1 MMKYT
6 KWLGFCL
13 LTAFQVHAKPAPVIS
28 VDVDF
33 VSTQW
38 IDNLGTFRVVVFN
51 SEVNPCFTLENYK
64 EGTSQGLTSSQ
75 QICKV
80 GLPDHQ
86 VVNLQDDPEGDM
98 WFEDFHWGEHSL
110 NFNLNTFNANYTC
123 SLDLDSQY
131 LIKKQ
136 QVLAQCRL
144 VKSKNKE

>member
-1 MMKYT
+1 MKHI
-6 KWLGFCL
+6 KWSGLCL
-13 LTAFQVHAKPAPVIS
+13 LTAFQIHAKPAPVIP
-28 VDVDF
+28 VDIDF

-80 GLPDHQ
+80 ALPDHQ

-98 WFEDFHWGEHSL
+98 WFEDFHWGESSL
-110 NFNLNTFNANYTC
+110 DFNLNTFNANYNC
-123 SLDLDSQY
+123 SLALKSLHQV
-131 LIKKQ
+131 KKQ
-136 QVLAQCRL
+136 NVLAQCRL
-144 VKSKNKE
+144 VKSNNKE

>member
-1 MMKYT
+1 MKHI
-6 KWLGFCL
+6 KWLGLCL
-13 LTAFQVHAKPAPVIS
+13 VTAFQVHAKPAPVIS
-28 VDVDF
+28 VDIDF

-80 GLPDHQ
+80 ALPDHQ

-98 WFEDFHWGEHSL
+98 WFEDFHWGESSL
-110 NFNLNTFNANYTC
+110 DFNLNTFNANYNC
-123 SLDLDSQY
+123 SLALKNLHQV
-131 LIKKQ
+131 KKQ
-136 QVLAQCRL
+136 NVLAQCRL
-144 VKSKNKE
+144 VKSNNKE

>member
-1 MMKYT
+1 MMKHI
-6 KWLGFCL
+6 KWLGLCL
-13 LTAFQVHAKPAPVIS
+13 LTAFQIHAKPAPVIS
-28 VDVDF
+28 VDIDF

-80 GLPDHQ
+80 ALPDHQ

-98 WFEDFHWGEHSL
+98 WFEDFHWGESSL
-110 NFNLNTFNANYTC
+110 DFNLNTFNANYNC
-123 SLDLDSQY
+123 SLALKSLHQV
-131 LIKKQ
+131 KKQ
-136 QVLAQCRL
+136 NVLAQCRL
-144 VKSKNKE
+144 VKSNNKE

>member
-1 MMKYT
+1 MKHI
-6 KWLGFCL
+6 KWLGLCL
-13 LTAFQVHAKPAPVIS
+13 VIAFQVHAKPAPVIS
-28 VDVDF
+28 VDIDF

-80 GLPDHQ
+80 ALPDHQ

-98 WFEDFHWGEHSL
+98 WFEDFHWGESSL
-110 NFNLNTFNANYTC
+110 EFNLNTFNANYNC
-123 SLDLDSQY
+123 SLALKSLHQV
-131 LIKKQ
+131 KKQ
-136 QVLAQCRL
+136 NVLAQCRL
-144 VKSKNKE
+144 VKSNNKE

>member
-1 MMKYT
+1 MMKHI
-6 KWLGFCL
+6 KWLGLCL
-13 LTAFQVHAKPAPVIS
+13 VIAFQVHAKPAPVIS
-28 VDVDF
+28 VDIDF

-80 GLPDHQ
+80 ALPDHQ

-98 WFEDFHWGEHSL
+98 WFEDFHWGESSL
-110 NFNLNTFNANYTC
+110 EFNLNTFNANYNC
-123 SLDLDSQY
+123 SLALKSLHQV
-131 LIKKQ
+131 KKQ
-136 QVLAQCRL
+136 NVLAQCRL
-144 VKSKNKE
+144 VKSNNKE

>member
-1 MMKYT
+1 MMKHFN
-6 KWLGFCL
+6 WLGFCL
-13 LTAFQVHAKPAPVIS
+13 LTVFQVHAKPAPVIPI
-28 VDVDF
+28 DIDF

-80 GLPDHQ
+80 ALPDHQ

-98 WFEDFHWGEHSL
+98 WFEDFHWGEHWL
-110 NFNLNTFNANYTC
+110 DFKLNTFNANYNC
-123 SLDLDSQY
+123 SLALNGSHQ
-131 LIKKQ
+131 ITKQ

-144 VKSKNKE
+144 VKSNNKE

>member
-1 MMKYT
+1 MKHI
-6 KWLGFCL
+6 KWLGLCL
-13 LTAFQVHAKPAPVIS
+13 LTAFQIHAKPAPVIS
-28 VDVDF
+28 VDIDF

-80 GLPDHQ
+80 ALPDHQ

-98 WFEDFHWGEHSL
+98 WFEDFHWGESSL
-110 NFNLNTFNANYTC
+110 DFNLNTFNANYNC
-123 SLDLDSQY
+123 SLALKSLHQV
-131 LIKKQ
+131 KKQ
-136 QVLAQCRL
+136 NVLAQCRL
-144 VKSKNKE
+144 VKSNNKE